1 MGTYTLASSRPRSL
15 TGVPDLGETKL
26 PSEISSRPTI
36 RPGHHEPFLRRT
48 QTKAPT
54 DASMA
59 LVLMLLILQLGSAEL
74 LPISETPTQSFQTQ
88 KQTKNQ
94 REKSS
99 KSIKSQYFEA
109 NPGARTSY
117 KGRFHGEM
125 LINPLKPVAQK
136 KQTAKK
142 NSAKRKNTQEDK
154 TPNKPWIE
162 GFYDR
167 KGSGEGDLEGLSV
180 LVFAV
185 AVAVVQKPDS
195 VLRFPLLDCNLAFV
209 YYNNYCLDF
218 V

>member
-1 MGTYTLASSRPRSL
+1 
-15 TGVPDLGETKL
+15 
-26 PSEISSRPTI
+26 
-36 RPGHHEPFLRRT
+36 
-48 QTKAPT
+48 
-54 DASMA
+54 MA

-162 GFYDR
+162 GFYEPQINLGL
-167 KGSGEGDLEGLSV
+167 KGFMTERDLEKEIWKG
-180 LVFAV
+180 F
-185 AVAVVQKPDS
+185 
-195 VLRFPLLDCNLAFV
+195 RFWCLPLLLLLFKNQTVF
-209 YYNNYCLDF
+209 
-218 V
+218 